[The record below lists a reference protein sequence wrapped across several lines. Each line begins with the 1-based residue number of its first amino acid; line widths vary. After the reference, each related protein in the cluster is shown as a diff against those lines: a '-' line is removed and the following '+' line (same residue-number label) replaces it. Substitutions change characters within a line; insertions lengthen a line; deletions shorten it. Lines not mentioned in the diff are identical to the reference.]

1 MKKILIGVLS
11 IIIIAGIGFWALNSY
26 IYNEKQSDVEA
37 GSNASVSGKIL
48 DVNLEQVAFDGPI
61 VITLETNE
69 GDFANIEVPSMGINL
84 CAAKDNIADPF
95 ALKVGNMIEV
105 SGRQNELGAIIPCES
120 ENHYLRV
127 SAN

>member
-1 MKKILIGVLS
+1 MKKILIWVLL
-11 IIIIAGIGFWALNSY
+11 IIIIAGIGFWVLNSY
-26 IYNEKQSDVEA
+26 IYNEKQSDVEV

-61 VITLETNE
+61 IITLETEN
-69 GDFANIEVPSMGINL
+69 GPANVEVPSMGINL
-84 CAAKDNIADPF
+84 CIAKDNIADPF

-105 SGRQNELGAIIPCES
+105 LGRQNELGAIIPCES
-120 ENHYLRV
+120 GDHYLRV